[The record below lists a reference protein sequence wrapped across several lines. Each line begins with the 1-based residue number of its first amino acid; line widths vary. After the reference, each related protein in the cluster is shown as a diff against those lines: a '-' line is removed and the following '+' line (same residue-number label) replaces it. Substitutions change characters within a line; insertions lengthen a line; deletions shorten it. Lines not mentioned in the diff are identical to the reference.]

1 MELRNHVRR
10 PADGGTSMTST
21 IFSVDAMLTGAPT
34 ALVVEPSAPDAI
46 WIALVLSGLGFRV
59 TASDTFQG
67 ARAQLTTPVALL
79 ATELRLGEYNGL
91 HLVLRGKSL
100 HPQLAAI
107 VTSHIDD
114 PVLYDEAERLGATF
128 VLKSVG
134 AHQFRAAVLRT
145 LFRRGPKGEPIRPP
159 YERRT
164 ANRRRQVAAADHHP
178 ELRVGERR
186 RDVSSLI
193 HPDASREF

>member
-10 PADGGTSMTST
+10 PADGGTYMMST
-21 IFSVDAMLTGAPT
+21 IFSTDAMLTGPHT

-59 TASDTFQG
+59 TASDTFQD
-67 ARAQLTTPVALL
+67 ARAQLTTQVALMV
-79 ATELRLGEYNGL
+79 TELRLGEYNGL

-114 PVLYDEAERLGATF
+114 PVLYEEAERLGATF
-128 VLKSVG
+128 VLKNVG

-145 LFRRGPKGEPIRPP
+145 LFRGTPQEAIRPP
-159 YERRT
+159 YERRM
-164 ANRRRQVAAADHHP
+164 ANGRRQVIADHDP

-186 RDVSSLI
+186 RDISSLI
-193 HPDASREF
+193 HRDASREC

>member
-1 MELRNHVRR
+1 
-10 PADGGTSMTST
+10 MTST
-21 IFSVDAMLTGAPT
+21 IFSIDAMLSGAHT

-46 WIALVLSGLGFRV
+46 WIALVLSGLGFQV
-59 TASDTFQG
+59 TASDTFQD
-67 ARAQLTTPVALL
+67 ARAQLATPVALL
-79 ATELRLGEYNGL
+79 VTELRLGEYNGL

-114 PVLYDEAERLGATF
+114 PVLYEEAERLGATF

-145 LFRRGPKGEPIRPP
+145 LFRRTPQGEPIRPP

-164 ANRRRQVAAADHHP
+164 AGRRQVVADHDP

-186 RDVSSLI
+186 RDVTSLI
-193 HPDASREF
+193 RRDASREF

>member
-10 PADGGTSMTST
+10 PADGGTYMTST
-21 IFSVDAMLTGAPT
+21 IFSIDAMLTGEHT

-59 TASDTFQG
+59 TASDTFQE
-67 ARAQLTTPVALL
+67 ARAQLTTRVALMV
-79 ATELRLGEYNGL
+79 TELRLGEYNGL

-114 PVLYDEAERLGATF
+114 PVLYDEADRLGATF
-128 VLKSVG
+128 VLKNVG

-145 LFRRGPKGEPIRPP
+145 LFRSTPQEPIRPP
-159 YERRT
+159 YERRM
-164 ANRRRQVAAADHHP
+164 ANGRRQVIADHDP

-186 RDVSSLI
+186 RDISSLI
-193 HPDASREF
+193 HRDASREC

>member
-1 MELRNHVRR
+1 MEMRNHVRR
-10 PADGGTSMTST
+10 RPTDRRTHMTPT
-21 IFSVDAMLTGAPT
+21 IFSIDAMLTGGHT

-59 TASDTFQG
+59 TASDTFRH
-67 ARAQLTTPVALL
+67 ARAQSTTPAALL
-79 ATELRLGEYNGL
+79 VTELRLGEYNGL

-114 PVLYDEAERLGATF
+114 PVLYEEAERLGATF
-128 VLKSVG
+128 VLKGVG

-145 LFRRGPKGEPIRPP
+145 LFR
-159 YERRT
+159 
-164 ANRRRQVAAADHHP
+164 
-178 ELRVGERR
+178 
-186 RDVSSLI
+186 
-193 HPDASREF
+193 

>member
-1 MELRNHVRR
+1 
-10 PADGGTSMTST
+10 MTST
-21 IFSVDAMLTGAPT
+21 IFSIDAMLTGAHT

-46 WIALVLSGLGFRV
+46 WIALALSGLGFRV
-59 TASDTFQG
+59 TASDTFQH
-67 ARAQLTTPVALL
+67 ARAQLTSPVALL
-79 ATELRLGEYNGL
+79 VTELRLGEYNGL

-100 HPQLAAI
+100 HPQLAGI

-114 PVLYDEAERLGATF
+114 PVLYEEAERLGATF

-145 LFRRGPKGEPIRPP
+145 LFRRVPPGEPIRPP

-164 ANRRRQVAAADHHP
+164 KGRRHGAAADHEP

-193 HPDASREF
+193 RGDASREC

>member
-1 MELRNHVRR
+1 
-10 PADGGTSMTST
+10 MTST
-21 IFSVDAMLTGAPT
+21 IFSIDSMLTGTHT

-59 TASDTFQG
+59 TASDTFQH

-79 ATELRLGEYNGL
+79 VTELRLGEYNGL

-107 VTSHIDD
+107 VTSPIDD
-114 PVLYDEAERLGATF
+114 PVLYEESERLGATF
-128 VLKSVG
+128 VRKSVG

-145 LFRRGPKGEPIRPP
+145 LFRRTSQGEPIRPP

-164 ANRRRQVAAADHHP
+164 AGRRQVVADHHP
-178 ELRVGERR
+178 ERRVAERR

-193 HPDASREF
+193 RRDASRES

>member
-1 MELRNHVRR
+1 
-10 PADGGTSMTST
+10 MTPT
-21 IFSVDAMLTGAPT
+21 IFSIDAMLTGAHT

-59 TASDTFQG
+59 MASDTFQD
-67 ARAQLTTPVALL
+67 ARAKLTTPLALMV
-79 ATELRLGEYNGL
+79 TELRLGEYNGL
-91 HLVLRGKSL
+91 HLVLRGKSS

-114 PVLYDEAERLGATF
+114 PVLYEEAERLGAIF

-164 ANRRRQVAAADHHP
+164 ANGRRQVIADHEP

-186 RDVSSLI
+186 RDISSLI
-193 HPDASREF
+193 HRDASREC